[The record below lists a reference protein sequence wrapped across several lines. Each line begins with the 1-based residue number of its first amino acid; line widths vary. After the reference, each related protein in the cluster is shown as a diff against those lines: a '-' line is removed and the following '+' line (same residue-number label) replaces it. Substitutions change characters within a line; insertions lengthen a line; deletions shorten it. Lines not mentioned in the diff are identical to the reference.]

1 MTPMRWRTA
10 LASVLIAVAPLIGA
24 APAAAACAADSD
36 CDLLR
41 RVAAADAYLAERPG
55 TVGYVLR
62 DRQTGFVHRNAEA
75 AEPVWTAST
84 IKLAM
89 VDDLLVKNR
98 IGAIT
103 LSASDRQ
110 LMAAMLHSSDDDAAD
125 TLWARYGGTDHR
137 AFNDDFAALGLT
149 GFRPQPGYSSVY
161 PYWGFQKAAAD
172 DLDRLMTFTLTA
184 LDPAD
189 TAAVV
194 GELQH
199 VAPDQQWGVWGA
211 GPQLAP
217 GNKDGWSREDSGWVT
232 NSVGFAG
239 AQQRYTLAVMND
251 LGSAGG
257 YDDGVATTTHLAELL
272 LAGR

>member
-1 MTPMRWRTA
+1 MT
-10 LASVLIAVAPLIGA
+10 
-24 APAAAACAADSD
+24 
-36 CDLLR
+36 
-41 RVAAADAYLAERPG
+41 
-55 TVGYVLR
+55 
-62 DRQTGFVHRNAEA
+62 
-75 AEPVWTAST
+75 
-84 IKLAM
+84 
-89 VDDLLVKNR
+89 
-98 IGAIT
+98 
-103 LSASDRQ
+103 
-110 LMAAMLHSSDDDAAD
+110 AMLHSSDDDAAD
-125 TLWARYGGTDHR
+125 TLWARYGGADHR
-137 AFNDDFAALGLT
+137 TFNADFAALGLT

-161 PYWGFQKAAAD
+161 PYWGFQKATPE

-184 LDPAD
+184 LDAAD